1 MSAIRSFSL
10 FILLSVFTLQLHS
23 QNLESPVAIGEWKTY
38 LSYGGPDLFALAG
51 EQVYAANGLSVFY
64 VNTVDNSY
72 GRLHKAN
79 GLSDVNATGVFYG
92 STQKTLAISYLNSN
106 LDFITDNKVVNFPY
120 IRTAGISGDKS
131 IQSVRFKGDSA
142 YVSTGFGIVVYDIVR
157 KESPATYFFNDV
169 ITSSSISVNDVLV
182 DDSYLYAATQNGL
195 YRGSLSEPLLEDFS
209 KWTML
214 SGADGLPAGN
224 CNYPVEL
231 GGDLYVTVNDQSI
244 YRWDGVDW
252 MLYYTEADWDIRHVS
267 KGNASLQIVLTQGSD
282 ILPDAYR
289 LIDLETDGSS
299 TELDVASTVLAPM
312 QLQEDESGQYW
323 IADAFG
329 ALVVYD
335 DGNITKHLP
344 NGPASSGVFDM
355 EYFDNK
361 LWVAPGAINASWN
374 YLFNRD
380 GFFVMDY
387 GYWNNYSFNEFDA
400 LDTIFDLITMT
411 VDASDGKAYFGSF
424 GGGLVVF
431 DKPNNT
437 LEIFDHTNTGST
449 GLQEI
454 GAADPGNCRIG
465 GLQFDVNG
473 NLWIANNG
481 ATNPLVV
488 RKKDGSWMNFDCA
501 LPNDVY
507 NRVGQIAI
515 DDFDQ
520 KWVQI
525 PRGGGILV
533 YSHGT
538 DIDDTADDTFRQ
550 LGLGAGNGNLPVAYV
565 NCLVKDKDGEI
576 WVGTNEGVTI
586 FYNPGAVMEGGTIAD
601 AAQPLVNLGGYNEYL
616 LSKEI
621 INCIAVDGA
630 NRKWIGT
637 NSGAFLISEDGTEQL
652 RFFNQDNSPLLS
664 NVIINITID
673 GSTGEVFLGT
683 DKGIVSYRGTATE
696 GGAAHS
702 QVKVFPN
709 PVRPDYTGPIAI
721 SGLVNNAQV
730 KITDTGGR
738 LIFETIALGGQVI
751 WDGKGYNGSEA
762 GTGVYMVYS
771 SDDTGKETYVTKIL
785 VIQ

>member
-1 MSAIRSFSL
+1 MEAVISPICRTLPSMSVIRSFLLTIL
-10 FILLSVFTLQLHS
+10 FICCLLPLRS
-23 QNLESPVAIGEWKTY
+23 QNLESPVAINEWKTY
-38 LSYGGPDLFALAG
+38 LSYGGPDVFALAG

-64 VNTVDNSY
+64 VNNLDNSY

-120 IRTAGISGDKS
+120 IRTTGISGDKS
-131 IQSVRFKGDSA
+131 IHNIRFKGDTA
-142 YVSTGFGIVVYDIVR
+142 YIATGFGIVLYDIAR
-157 KESPATYFFNDV
+157 KESPATYFFNDAL
-169 ITSSSISVNDVLV
+169 TSSFISVYDVLIAEN
-182 DDSYLYAATQNGL
+182 YLYAATQNGL

-209 KWTML
+209 KWTMI
-214 SGADGLPAGN
+214 SGTDGLPEGS
-224 CNYPVEL
+224 CRFPHEL
-231 GGDLYVTVNDQSI
+231 DGDLFLAVDDNGL
-244 YRWDGVDW
+244 YRWDGTDW
-252 MLYYTEADWDIRHVS
+252 TLYFYEEGWDIRHIS
-267 KGNASLQIVLTQGSD
+267 KGNASFQIVLTQGAD
-282 ILPDAYR
+282 ILPDTFR
-289 LIDLETDGSS
+289 LIDLDADGSS
-299 TELDVASTVLAPM
+299 IELDLSSAVLAPM
-312 QLQEDESGQYW
+312 QLQKDENGHYW
-323 IADAFG
+323 IADAYG
-329 ALVVYD
+329 ALVVYA

-400 LDTIFDLITMT
+400 LDTIYDLITMT
-411 VDASDGKAYFGSF
+411 VDAGSGKAYFGSF
-424 GGGLVVF
+424 GGGVVAF
-431 DKPNNT
+431 DKPAGM
-437 LEIFDHTNTGST
+437 LEVFDHTNTGST

-465 GLQFDVNG
+465 GLQFDVDG

-488 RKKDGSWMNFDCA
+488 RKPDGSWMNFDCA

-515 DDFDQ
+515 DDFNQ

-533 YSHGT
+533 YNHGA
-538 DIDDTADDTFRQ
+538 DIDDTSDDQLRI

-565 NCLVKDKDGEI
+565 NCLVKDKDGEV

-586 FYNPGAVMEGGTIAD
+586 FYNPGAIMEGGTIAD

-673 GSTGEVFLGT
+673 GNTGEVFIGT

-696 GGAAHS
+696 GSTQHN

-730 KITDTGGR
+730 KITDT
-738 LIFETIALGGQVI
+738 
-751 WDGKGYNGSEA
+751 EA
-762 GTGVYMVYS
+762 
-771 SDDTGKETYVTKIL
+771 D
-785 VIQ
+785 